1 MLSRLDSRELTE
13 WYADYLA
20 EPWSERR
27 ADVRAAIIAQILAEI
42 NRDRKRRPTPY
53 RLDELM
59 AVPPIETKK
68 KAMPWQAMKM
78 MLKAVSKT
86 IKGK

>member
-1 MLSRLDSRELTE
+1 MSRLDSRELTE
-13 WYADYLA
+13 WYADYLT

-27 ADVRAAIIAQILAEI
+27 ADIRAAIIAQILAEI
-42 NRDRKRRPTPY
+42 NRDRKRRPRPY
-53 RLDELM
+53 RLDEFM
-59 AVPPIETKK
+59 AVPPPEQKK

>member
-1 MLSRLDSRELTE
+1 MLSQLDSRELTE
-13 WYADYLA
+13 WYADYLT

-27 ADVRAAIIAQILAEI
+27 ADVRCGIIAQILAET
-42 NRDRKRRPTPY
+42 NRDRKRRPMPY
-53 RLDELM
+53 RLDEFM
-59 AVPPIETKK
+59 AVLPAKTEKK
-68 KAMPWQAMKM
+68 SMPWKAMKA